1 VRTKEGDKEFGTSF
15 QASPYFPRCDGQGE
29 CKRDPRE
36 KYCRYEE
43 VAATDT
49 VGFPFAANVNTF

>member
-1 VRTKEGDKEFGTSF
+1 M
-15 QASPYFPRCDGQGE
+15 Q
-29 CKRDPRE
+29 RDPRE